1 MPLRPPLMV
10 RRRLGLRRNAVTAFT
25 VLASTGAEHAQ
36 VITECRAG
44 LMQSSKGRRPAI
56 GSNPIH
62 GAKVANCAI
71 QHRPP

>member
-1 MPLRPPLMV
+1 MPLGPPLMA
-10 RRRLGLRRNAVTAFT
+10 RRRRGLQRNAVTAFT

-36 VITECRAG
+36 ATVGCRAG
-44 LMQSSKGRRPAI
+44 LVQGSKGRRPAI

-71 QHRPP
+71 ENRLL